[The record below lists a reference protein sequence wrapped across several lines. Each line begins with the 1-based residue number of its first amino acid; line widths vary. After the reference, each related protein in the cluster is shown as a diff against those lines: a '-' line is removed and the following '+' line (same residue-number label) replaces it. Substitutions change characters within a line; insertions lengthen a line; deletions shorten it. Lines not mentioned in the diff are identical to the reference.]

1 MALCMIRCTSSIR
14 CSPPSMKR
22 VVLIISI
29 AISSSKFASTPLPHT
44 DHIPSW
50 EYLST
55 RGAKSLKTFLKWQML
70 MYHLLCAAK
79 ETINS
84 SLIYHQIFLD
94 YSIEYNMPKICDHT
108 NKNLIQDYCRK
119 SYAFHIIRVVPA
131 INYIVSRE
139 LLGNFVNINKFID

>member
-1 MALCMIRCTSSIR
+1 
-14 CSPPSMKR
+14 
-22 VVLIISI
+22 
-29 AISSSKFASTPLPHT
+29 
-44 DHIPSW
+44 
-50 EYLST
+50 
-55 RGAKSLKTFLKWQML
+55 ML

-139 LLGNFVNINKFID
+139 LLGNFVNINKFIDQRARDLKGSIETILSSFTVHLSTSPNFFPLLSFNKISTKGIVVTSHTSLISDPTVPVPCDCCYH